1 MDHRKG
7 NQKLMAIRHPRISLK
22 RLTPETFDM
31 VYQEIRNY
39 IYNSNELKRL
49 EIGSVAWIKHKKD
62 RDTNYNIIQ
71 TTSGL
76 DDRKLQDLIAGRT
89 TMATYWLSDG
99 SLRRETLR

>member
-1 MDHRKG
+1 
-7 NQKLMAIRHPRISLK
+7 MAIRNPRINLK
-22 RLTPETFDM
+22 RLTPETYDL

-49 EIGSVAWIKHKKD
+49 EVGCTAWIKHKRD
-62 RDTNYNIIQ
+62 RDTSYNIIQ

-89 TMATYWLSDG
+89 YMATYWLSDG